1 MSTEVKVPTLP
12 ESVSD
17 ATVAKWHK
25 KAGDSVKRDENLVD
39 LETDKV
45 VLEVP
50 APADGVL
57 ESIAAEEGETVNAD
71 DVLGKIAEGESGDD
85 SSDDSES
92 ESESDDDKERKKK
105 SSNGEKSEDDE
116 KSKGKDKEKE
126 KEKEKDKDK
135 DKDKDK
141 EKPDDKKESADKD
154 GKSSQKQD
162 KKDSGDGGKTSH
174 EAPDG
179 ADKLAPS
186 VRKLVTEHGIDPNE
200 IEGSGRDGRI
210 TKTDVLRHI
219 GTSGETGGARPEER
233 VKMSRLRQRVS
244 ERMKE
249 AQNTAAILT
258 SFNEV
263 DLHEVMQI
271 RSRYKDAFQKRHG
284 VKLGLMSFFVKACCE
299 ALDKHPVVN
308 ASVDGDEIVYHGYQD
323 IGIAVSTDRGLMV
336 PILRNAG
343 HMGLAQIESQIN
355 EYAEKARS
363 GKIQLEDLQ
372 GGTFSITNGGVF
384 GSLLSTPLLNPPQS
398 AILGM
403 HTIKQRPVAI
413 DGEIVVRPMM
423 YIALSYDHRI
433 IDGKDAVQFLV
444 AVKEALEDPA
454 RMLLGL

>member
-57 ESIAAEEGETVNAD
+57 ESIEAEEGETVNAD
-71 DVLGKIAEGESGDD
+71 DVLGKIAEGESGE
-85 SSDDSES
+85 DSES
-92 ESESDDDKERKKK
+92 ED
-105 SSNGEKSEDDE
+105 ED
-116 KSKGKDKEKE
+116 EKE
-126 KEKEKDKDK
+126 KE
-135 DKDKDK
+135 DK
-141 EKPDDKKESADKD
+141 EKGDQEGEEGEEGEEEKEEKEEKDDDEAEKKKEKESSEKAEKKES
-154 GKSSQKQD
+154 
-162 KKDSGDGGKTSH
+162 GDGKTSH
-174 EAPDG
+174 EAPEG
-179 ADKLAPS
+179 ADKLAPA
-186 VRKLVTEHGIDPNE
+186 VRKLVTEHGIDPSE
-200 IEGSGRDGRI
+200 IEGTGRSGRI
-210 TKTDVLRHI
+210 TKADVLRHI
-219 GTSGETGGARPEER
+219 GTSGEAGGARPEER

-263 DLHEVMQI
+263 DLHEVKQI

-284 VKLGLMSFFVKACCE
+284 VKLGFMSFFVKACCE

-323 IGIAVSTDRGLMV
+323 VGIAVSTDRGLMV
-336 PILRNAG
+336 SVLRNAG
-343 HMGLAQIESQIN
+343 HMGLAQIEAQIK
-355 EYAEKARS
+355 EYAEQARA

-403 HTIKQRPVAI
+403 HTIKDRPVAI

>member
-57 ESIAAEEGETVNAD
+57 ESIDAEEGETVNAD
-71 DVLGKIAEGESGDD
+71 DVLGKIAEGESGE
-85 SSDDSES
+85 DSES
-92 ESESDDDKERKKK
+92 E
-105 SSNGEKSEDDE
+105 DE
-116 KSKGKDKEKE
+116 KEKEDKEKE
-126 KEKEKDKDK
+126 KGDEESEEGEDEKDEKGEKKEKKEKKEKEEKEEKDDDDESEKK
-135 DKDKDK
+135 K
-141 EKPDDKKESADKD
+141 EKESSEKKEKKES
-154 GKSSQKQD
+154 
-162 KKDSGDGGKTSH
+162 GDAKTSH
-174 EAPDG
+174 EAPEG
-179 ADKLAPS
+179 ADKLAPA
-186 VRKLVTEHGIDPNE
+186 VRKLVTEHGIDPDE
-200 IEGSGRDGRI
+200 IDGTGRDGRI
-210 TKTDVLRHI
+210 TKADVLRHI
-219 GTSGETGGARPEER
+219 GTEGKAGGARPEER

-263 DLHEVMQI
+263 DLQEVKEI
-271 RSRYKDAFQKRHG
+271 RNRYKDAFQKRHG
-284 VKLGLMSFFVKACCE
+284 VKLGFMSFFVKACCE

-336 PILRNAG
+336 PVLRNAG
-343 HMGLAQIESQIN
+343 NMSLAQIEAQIA
-355 EYAEKARS
+355 EYAEKARA

-403 HTIKQRPVAI
+403 HTIKDRPVAI

>member
-71 DVLGKIAEGESGDD
+71 DLLGKIAEGEAGDD
-85 SSDDSES
+85 SGSDDG
-92 ESESDDDKERKKK
+92 KE
-105 SSNGEKSEDDE
+105 E
-116 KSKGKDKEKE
+116 
-126 KEKEKDKDK
+126 
-135 DKDKDK
+135 
-141 EKPDDKKESADKD
+141 
-154 GKSSQKQD
+154 
-162 KKDSGDGGKTSH
+162 KKDSKKDDGDEDKSSDGDGESGNGKTASDKEDTEEKKEKTQSGADAKVSH
-174 EAPDG
+174 EAPEG
-179 ADKLAPS
+179 ADKLAPA
-186 VRKLVTEHGIDPNE
+186 VRKLVTEHGLDPSDID
-200 IEGSGRDGRI
+200 GTGRDGRI
-210 TKTDVLRHI
+210 TKADVLRHI
-219 GTSGETGGARPEER
+219 GTAGGSGGARPEER

-263 DLHEVMQI
+263 DLHEVKQI

-284 VKLGLMSFFVKACCE
+284 VKLGFMSFFVKACCE

-323 IGIAVSTDRGLMV
+323 VGIAVSTDRGLMV
-336 PILRNAG
+336 PVLRNAG
-343 HMGLAQIESQIN
+343 NMGLAQIEAQIA
-355 EYAEKARS
+355 EYAEKARA

-403 HTIKQRPVAI
+403 HTIKERPVAI

>member
-25 KAGDSVKRDENLVD
+25 KAGDRVKRDENLVD

-71 DVLGKIAEGESGDD
+71 DLLGKIAEGEAGDD
-85 SSDDSES
+85 SGSDDGKEEKKDRKKDDGDEDKSSDEDSES
-92 ESESDDDKERKKK
+92 GNGKTASDKEATE
-105 SSNGEKSEDDE
+105 EK
-116 KSKGKDKEKE
+116 KEKTQ
-126 KEKEKDKDK
+126 
-135 DKDKDK
+135 
-141 EKPDDKKESADKD
+141 SGADAKV
-154 GKSSQKQD
+154 
-162 KKDSGDGGKTSH
+162 SH
-174 EAPDG
+174 EAPEG
-179 ADKLAPS
+179 ADKLAPA
-186 VRKLVTEHGIDPNE
+186 VRKLVTEHGLDPSDID
-200 IEGSGRDGRI
+200 GTGRDGRI
-210 TKTDVLRHI
+210 TKADVLRHI
-219 GTSGETGGARPEER
+219 GTAGGSGGARPEER

-263 DLHEVMQI
+263 DLQEVKEI
-271 RSRYKDAFQKRHG
+271 RNRYKDAFQKRHG
-284 VKLGLMSFFVKACCE
+284 VKLGFMSFFVKACCE

-323 IGIAVSTDRGLMV
+323 VGIAVSTDRGLMV
-336 PILRNAG
+336 PVLRNAG
-343 HMGLAQIESQIN
+343 NMSLAQIEAQIA
-355 EYAEKARS
+355 EYAEKARA
-363 GKIQLEDLQ
+363 GKIQLDDLQ

-403 HTIKQRPVAI
+403 HTIKERPVAI

>member
-57 ESIAAEEGETVNAD
+57 ESIDAGEGDTVNAGDALGKVAEGEASDGDSGADEAEKEEKEQAQGSGDETGREDKQEQSGERKAEEG
-71 DVLGKIAEGESGDD
+71 
-85 SSDDSES
+85 
-92 ESESDDDKERKKK
+92 
-105 SSNGEKSEDDE
+105 
-116 KSKGKDKEKE
+116 
-126 KEKEKDKDK
+126 
-135 DKDKDK
+135 
-141 EKPDDKKESADKD
+141 D
-154 GKSSQKQD
+154 GKA
-162 KKDSGDGGKTSH
+162 DSGGRGETFR
-174 EAPDG
+174 EAPEG
-179 ADKLAPS
+179 ADKLAPA
-186 VRKLVTEHGIDPNE
+186 VRKLVTEHGIDPGE
-200 IEGSGRDGRI
+200 VDGTGRDGRI
-210 TKTDVLRHI
+210 TKADVLRHI
-219 GTSGETGGARPEER
+219 GTEGQAGGPRPEER

-263 DLHEVMQI
+263 DLHEVKQI
-271 RSRYKDAFQKRHG
+271 RERYKDAFQKRHG
-284 VKLGLMSFFVKACCE
+284 VKLGFMSFFVKACCE

-343 HMGLAQIESQIN
+343 HMGLAQIEAQIT
-355 EYAEKARS
+355 EYAQQARD

-403 HTIKQRPVAI
+403 HTIKERPVAI
-413 DGEIVVRPMM
+413 NGEIVVRPMM